1 MLERTELIVVHCTK
15 ASIAKSTSDVDV
27 DADVDADADVEAIG
41 KKLTENHSL
50 ISGAV
55 MENSTLAIKNLRLSS
70 SGLKGV
76 SSGGLVVICPLD
88 DDEC

>member
-1 MLERTELIVVHCTK
+1 LYIVQRPLLQKVR
-15 ASIAKSTSDVDV
+15 DVDV